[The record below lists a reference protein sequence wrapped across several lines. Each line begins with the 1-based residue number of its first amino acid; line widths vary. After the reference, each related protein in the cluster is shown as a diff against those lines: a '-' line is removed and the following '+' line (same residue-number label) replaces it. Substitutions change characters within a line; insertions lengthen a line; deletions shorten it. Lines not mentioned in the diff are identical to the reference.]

1 MRVHVDVS
9 IVNDFISYEFNGCT
23 TYIFM
28 CNFLFSFLYCLLTLS
43 AICYDRMNEK
53 HYLKFVCVIGWLV
66 MMVICIHHHHCR
78 HQNHQH
84 HQLCR

>member
-23 TYIFM
+23 TYMYIYVQLPFF
-28 CNFLFSFLYCLLTLS
+28 FLVLLACLLTLS

-53 HYLKFVCVIGWLV
+53 HYLKFVCVRVIGWLV

-78 HQNHQH
+78 H
-84 HQLCR
+84 